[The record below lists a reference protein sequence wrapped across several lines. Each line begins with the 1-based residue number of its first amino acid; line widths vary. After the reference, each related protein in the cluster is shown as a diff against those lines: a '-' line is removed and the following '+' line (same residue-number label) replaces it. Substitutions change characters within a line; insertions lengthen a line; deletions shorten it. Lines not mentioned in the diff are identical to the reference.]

1 MTGQTTAA
9 GYRPDIDGLR
19 AVAVLAVILYHV
31 GAPWMPGGFV
41 GVDVFFVISGYVIT
55 RGLMREAA
63 GGRIGLADFYARRIR
78 RILPA
83 LVATL
88 VLTSLAA
95 YWILLPPQLEEYAGS
110 AAASALSVANLYFWR
125 ASGYFDAAALYRP
138 LLHTWSLSVEEQ
150 FYFVLPVSLL
160 LLVRLRVRRLWL
172 PFAAIALL
180 SFGLSL
186 YAGRHAPTANFYLLP
201 TRAWEL
207 LVGTLLAM
215 APHAATRPLPAR
227 LRHPVLRQLA
237 GLAGLAG
244 ILAPSLL
251 YTEATPFPG
260 AGALPPCLGAALLI
274 RLGETQGPRA
284 AATRLLALPPLV
296 AVGLIS
302 YSAYLVHWPLIVL
315 GRIALMRDFTTPETV
330 AVIAATLVLATLS
343 YRFVEQPFRRPHLPV
358 RSQPRRLGPVFASGL
373 LATLA
378 MAGLGWAGVASG
390 GLPGRFPD
398 FRLRSIPGTETWNHR
413 TCFLFADQTWQAWDL
428 EGCTRTAAGDGMAGN
443 DRVLLWGDSFAAHY
457 VPGLI
462 RHADRLP
469 GRLVQYTAA
478 GCQPTLGTASH
489 VVPHCRA
496 FNDNA
501 LALIRRLGI
510 RHVVLAARW
519 GAQRDRSVPERLR
532 ETVAQIAALGARVHV
547 VGQSPEFP
555 LDPAF
560 MAYHQRHDPPD
571 AAGRWRPV
579 ETGSLNEALRA
590 ALPAGATFVDPRAA
604 LCAGDTC
611 PYAQGDTFL
620 YADSG
625 HFSSAGAALAVERLL
640 AAGLLAPARSAAA
653 VP

>member
-1 MTGQTTAA
+1 MQLGVNGQSMAS

-19 AVAVLAVILYHV
+19 AVAVLAVIFYHV
-31 GAPWMPGGFV
+31 GITWMPGGFV

-55 RGLMREAA
+55 RGLLREAA
-63 GGRIGLADFYARRIR
+63 DGGIGIAAFYARRIR

-88 VLTSLAA
+88 ALTSLAA
-95 YWILLPPQLEEYAGS
+95 YWLLLPPQLEDYAAS

-150 FYFVLPVSLL
+150 FYLVLPVSLL
-160 LLVRLRVRRLWL
+160 LAVRLRLRPLWL
-172 PFAAIALL
+172 PFGLVALL
-180 SFGLSL
+180 SLGLSV
-186 YAGRHAPTANFYLLP
+186 YAGRYAPTANFYLLP

-215 APHAATRPLPAR
+215 APGARGTLPLAI
-227 LRHPVLRQLA
+227 RQTA

-244 ILAPSLL
+244 ILVPALL

-260 AGALPPCLGAALLI
+260 LGALPPCLGAALLI
-274 RLGETQGPRA
+274 RLGEAEARRA
-284 AATRLLALPPLV
+284 AATRLLAAPPLV
-296 AVGLIS
+296 AIGLIS

-315 GRIALMRDFTTPETV
+315 GRIALMREFGPSETV
-330 AVIAATLVLATLS
+330 AVIGATLVLAALS
-343 YRFVEQPFRRPHLPV
+343 YRFVERPFRHAP
-358 RSQPRRLGPVFASGL
+358 SQPPRLRPVLAAGA

-398 FRLRSIPGTETWNHR
+398 FRLRPVPGTETWNHR
-413 TCFLFADQTWQAWDL
+413 TCFLFADQTWQAWDAAA
-428 EGCTRTAAGDGMAGN
+428 CTRTGGKDGL
-443 DRVLLWGDSFAAHY
+443 VLLWGDSFAAHY

-478 GCQPTLGTASH
+478 GCQPTLGVASH
-489 VVPHCRA
+489 VVPHCRD
-496 FNDNA
+496 FNENA

-510 RHVVLAARW
+510 RDVVLAARW
-519 GAQRDRSVPERLR
+519 GAQRDRDVPDRLR
-532 ETVAQIAALGARVHV
+532 GTVARITALGARVQV
-547 VGQSPEFP
+547 VGQSPELP

-560 MAYHQRHDPPD
+560 LAYHQRRDPPD

-579 ETGSLNEALRA
+579 ADLHLNEALRA
-590 ALPAGATFVDPRAA
+590 ALPATVTFIDPQAA
-604 LCAGDTC
+604 LCAGETC
-611 PYAQGDTFL
+611 PFARGETLL
-620 YADSG
+620 YADTG
-625 HFSSAGAALAVERLL
+625 HFSSAGAALAVERFLD
-640 AAGLLAPARSAAA
+640 AGLFAPARSAAV